1 MSHRRRMVRANRHSG
16 DLRAVFSRP
25 RSAARAGTDND
36 ARGRGRNER
45 VVYATDAARGGTRL
59 HLRLPAYAQEKVA
72 TNFRANV
79 ARGDAGYLSAA
90 PVQPQLRRASRRLV
104 CAESSGRRF
113 RGDIRGLAHSGARL
127 AQTLRWL
134 ESAAKT
140 RIRR

>member
-1 MSHRRRMVRANRHSG
+1 SPAG
-16 DLRAVFSRP
+16 DEA
-25 RSAARAGTDND
+25 DDD

-45 VVYATDAARGGTRL
+45 LVYATDAASGRARL
-59 HLRLPAYAQEKVA
+59 HLRLPAYTQEKVA
-72 TNFRANV
+72 ADFRADV
-79 ARGDAGYLSAA
+79 ARGDAGHLPAA